1 MPWRW
6 LKRRR
11 LTVSLVVFFA
21 VWQVAQL
28 YVLSTFGTETAIWW
42 FYFDGALSPGYL
54 LASVSHNMA
63 DLGHLKRNVVLLL
76 IVGGAAEPYLKESKH
91 VALLLGLSFTSI
103 GIANLVSILVRTQWV
118 LAGASGGVFGLWAF
132 IGVKNRSLVLSGSE
146 HREMI
151 EAGIIFSGVLTP
163 LFVPIYDVYTT
174 GILNVSHLVGI
185 LLGYGIA
192 LVESPLHLETPI
204 E

>member
-146 HREMI
+146 Q
-151 EAGIIFSGVLTP
+151 SGNDRSRNNLQRRAYP
-163 LFVPIYDVYTT
+163 LVRAYLRCIHNWYTEC
-174 GILNVSHLVGI
+174 
-185 LLGYGIA
+185 
-192 LVESPLHLETPI
+192 ESPRWHSSRVRHRSRGVPTSSGNSH
-204 E
+204 